1 MQPATNHA
9 AFELLQGCVMGEAPP
24 APSLEI
30 PSVHAVTVKEVG
42 EVGGFRSD
50 SDGDSDSEALTCNVH
65 DLSVTEAALA

>member
-1 MQPATNHA
+1 
-9 AFELLQGCVMGEAPP
+9 MGEAPP